1 MKSLFLLK
9 KIAHLPTR
17 SNDGDAKHRNVATK
31 RNNSLKHFRKQFR
44 NLNAKNFEST

>member
-9 KIAHLPTR
+9 KIALLPTR

-31 RNNSLKHFRKQFR
+31 QNNKQFR
-44 NLNAKNFEST
+44 NLSAKKI